1 MNKRVL
7 LIGMPNVGK
16 SVIFNKLTGINTGIA
31 NYAGTTVEYTK
42 GKMRSAEIT
51 IIDAPGTYT
60 LDATNEA
67 EKVAIELLESK
78 PDAVVCV
85 LDANCL
91 ESSVHLMLQVIERK
105 LPVIGVLNRV
115 DIIDSSLCPNI
126 KPEKRNRYRKR
137 CRKGKRRDTE
147 NSNFRHHQA
156 CIYDHIDENNL
167 IASPPIKAAK
177 IDLDVLREE
186 LGTGIIPMIATKGIG
201 MNELSSSIKKI
212 LTGRNHSISLNTRCA
227 NASWDEAE
235 RITQKALHKIGK
247 ESKKTKLEDLIV
259 KPFPGIFI
267 AMLALIVTFGIV
279 IGLGMSARRFIL
291 LPFFRDLV
299 FPLIISGVELFFSEG
314 FMRNVLIGEY
324 GFLIKG
330 IEWPITLVLPYVV
343 SFYLALSL
351 LEDSGYLPRLGI
363 LLDGILNKIGLSGA
377 NIIPLILGYGC
388 TIPAIAST
396 RAMNSRKERL
406 IVVSM
411 VTLSVPC
418 VSQTGVFI
426 TLLAERSV
434 FIVLGL
440 FLLSF
445 TAAAIAGYVSNLVLK
460 GSRRPITLV
469 EVPVLLPPDLSILGK
484 KIWVRIKS
492 FLTGGAVLMFY
503 AIFFTAIL
511 YEAGVFE
518 VVGRLLAPIV
528 ENWLRLPREASVPLI
543 LGVIRRE
550 LTVLPLMD
558 MDLTSL
564 QLFVGSVV
572 GLFYVP
578 CIAVLVMIMK
588 EFGLKIAVLI
598 FVITMSSAFLIGG
611 VIAALGGLIF

>member
-1 MNKRVL
+1 MPKKVL
-7 LIGMPNVGK
+7 LIGLPNVGK
-16 SVIFNKLTGINTGIA
+16 SVIFNRLTGMNTGIA

-42 GKMRSAEIT
+42 GKMRSEDVIV
-51 IIDAPGTYT
+51 IDAPGTYT

-67 EKVAIELLESK
+67 ERVAIDLLNGK

-91 ESSVHLMLQVIERK
+91 ESSVHLMLQVMERN

-115 DIIDSSLCPNI
+115 DIVDSSLCPKQLSGKKRHRQRHGRK
-126 KPEKRNRYRKR
+126 KPEINEGDSRKHR
-137 CRKGKRRDTE
+137 EVCV
-147 NSNFRHHQA
+147 
-156 CIYDHIDENNL
+156 YDYIDDDHL
-167 IASPPIKAAK
+167 IASPPIKASK
-177 IDLDVLREE
+177 IDVDLLQQE
-186 LGTGIIPMIATKGIG
+186 LGTSIIPMIATKGIG
-201 MNELSSSIKKI
+201 IDNLVDSVKKT
-212 LTGRNHSISLNTRCA
+212 LAGSKPLRGVTSTPKKA
-227 NASWDEAE
+227 TWDEAE
-235 RITQKALHKIGK
+235 RITHKALHLLERKN
-247 ESKKTKLEDLIV
+247 KKSTLEDLIV

-267 AMLALIVTFGIV
+267 ALFALALTFGIV

-291 LPFFRDLV
+291 LPIFRGIV

-411 VTLSVPC
+411 VSLSVPC

-426 TLLAERSV
+426 TLLAERSL
-434 FIVLGL
+434 FIVFGL
-440 FLLSF
+440 FLLSL
-445 TAAAIAGYVSNLVLK
+445 TGAAVAGYVSNLIVK
-460 GSRRPITLV
+460 GPKRPITLV
-469 EVPVLLPPDLSILGK
+469 EVPVLLPPDLTILGK
-484 KIWVRIKS
+484 KIWVRVKS

-518 VVGRLLAPIV
+518 IVGRLLAPIV
-528 ENWLRLPREASVPLI
+528 ESWLRLPREASVPLI
-543 LGVIRRE
+543 LGIIRRE

-578 CIAVLVMIMK
+578 CVAVVAMIMK
-588 EFGLKIAVLI
+588 EFGLKVALLI
-598 FVITMSSAFLIGG
+598 FFVTMFSAFLIGG
-611 VIAALGGLIF
+611 VIAMLGGLL